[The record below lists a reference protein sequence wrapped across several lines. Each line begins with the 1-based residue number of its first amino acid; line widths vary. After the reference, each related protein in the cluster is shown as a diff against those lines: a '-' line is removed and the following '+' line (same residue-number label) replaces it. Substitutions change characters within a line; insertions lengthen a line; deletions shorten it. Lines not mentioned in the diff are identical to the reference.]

1 MYIKHS
7 KFKNTGILFEIL
19 VKRITADTLANV
31 NSPALKT
38 LQTYFVNT
46 ELGREYKLYETLF
59 KTKNLSEVRANNIIT
74 TIVES
79 SKKLNRTRLKKE
91 KYNLIKELKENYN
104 IEDLFKTKVTDY
116 KAQASLYTLIEI
128 YNTPKST
135 NPDQTIN
142 NKVTLLEHLTQSNID
157 TQGVK
162 DNVLTEFKSYD
173 KDLRILTYQILL
185 EKFNNKYTDLNTK
198 QKSILREYIESIDS
212 SSRLRN
218 FYNSEV
224 LKLKEDL
231 QIQIQNTKEPA
242 LQIKLKEITKL
253 ISELGKHDKM
263 KTDNL
268 VDLLQY
274 HTLLEEL
281 SKTNGKI

>member
-19 VKRITADTLANV
+19 VKRITADTLAN
-31 NSPALKT
+31 NESPALNT
-38 LQTYFVNT
+38 LKTYFVNT

-59 KTKNLSEVRANNIIT
+59 KAKNLSEVKANNVIT
-74 TIVES
+74 AVLES
-79 SKKLNRTRLKKE
+79 SKKLNRTRLKNE
-91 KYNLIKELKENYN
+91 KYNLIKNLKENYN
-104 IEDLFKTKVTDY
+104 IEDLFKTKITDY

-128 YNTPKST
+128 TNSSKST
-135 NPDQTIN
+135 SAKQNIE
-142 NKVTLLEHLTQSNID
+142 NKTTLLEHITQS
-157 TQGVK
+157 GVVK
-162 DNVLTEFKSYD
+162 KETGEDVITEFKTYD

-185 EKFNNKYTDLNTK
+185 EKFNNKYSDLNSN
-198 QKSILREYIESIDS
+198 QKNILKEFIESIDS
-212 SSRLRN
+212 SSKLRN

-224 LKLKEDL
+224 
-231 QIQIQNTKEPA
+231 
-242 LQIKLKEITKL
+242 IKLKEELKSQIVKTNDKVIKIKLEEVSKL
-253 ISELGKHDKM
+253 IHELGKTDKM

-281 SKTNGKI
+281 SKANERV